1 MSLIPFVALR
11 ALGEVYTYGAQKYAD
26 HNWLKGMKWSRLQDA
41 MLRHYERFSMGED
54 IDPETDL
61 LHSAQMAWNAIGLLT
76 YQILNIGEDDRWKE
90 RSTFIPNDLKQA
102 NEKSFADLDPEGTGK
117 A

>member
-1 MSLIPFVALR
+1 MSLIPFTALR
-11 ALGEVYTYGAQKYAD
+11 ALGDVYTYGAQKYAD

-41 MLRHYERFSMGED
+41 MLRHYERFAAGED
-54 IDPETDL
+54 VDPETGL
-61 LHSAQMAWNAIGLLT
+61 LHAAQMAWNAIGLLT

-90 RSTFIPNDLKQA
+90 RANYVPHDLELVNQ
-102 NEKSFADLDPEGTGK
+102 KSFQELDPDGTGT